1 MAATHERQHS
11 AMLGFT
17 KTQLVEK
24 ALDPK
29 RYAWCKH
36 CRLYWSRRSFA
47 KHRRSIQSGDI
58 VKIDMPMMRKP
69 KKGDVLILNPAYEKF
84 IGALADLL
92 VKDLLERPPA
102 RDADKKTRSR
112 RSRKDPLHAE
122 PEYDVLT
129 VDEAVARLGVS
140 SAEIV
145 AAFDKAPGVPV
156 EVTLKEVALAYS
168 GRERRSDPPR

>member
-1 MAATHERQHS
+1 MP
-11 AMLGFT
+11 GFT

-58 VKIDMPMMRKP
+58 VKIDMPPMRKP
-69 KKGDVLILNPAYEKF
+69 KQGDVLILNPAYEKF
-84 IGALADLL
+84 IDALADLL
-92 VKDLLERPPA
+92 VKDLLARPPA
-102 RDADKKTRSR
+102 KADKKTSSR
-112 RSRKDPLHAE
+112 RSRRDGRQPE

-129 VDEAVARLGVS
+129 VDQAVARLGVS
-140 SAEIV
+140 RAEIM
-145 AAFDKAPGVPV
+145 AAFDKTPGVPV
-156 EVTLKEVALAYS
+156 EVRLM
-168 GRERRSDPPR
+168 

>member
-1 MAATHERQHS
+1 MP
-11 AMLGFT
+11 GFT

-36 CRLYWSRRSFA
+36 CRLYWSQRSFA
-47 KHRRSIQSGDI
+47 KHERSIQPGDI
-58 VKIDMPMMRKP
+58 VKIDKPPMRKP

-84 IGALADLL
+84 IDALADLL
-92 VKDLLERPPA
+92 VKDLLARPPA
-102 RDADKKTRSR
+102 NAGKKASTR
-112 RSRKDPLHAE
+112 RSRKETRHAE

-129 VDEAVARLGVS
+129 VEQAVARLGVS
-140 SAEIV
+140 RAEIM

-156 EVTLKEVALAYS
+156 EVRLK
-168 GRERRSDPPR
+168 